1 MKRPVKF
8 IEMRDFGSARLP
20 VFIILPEGVDSPLS
34 GMGARDTDP
43 IRAPAL
49 SRRVG

>member
-1 MKRPVKF
+1 MRPAF
-8 IEMRDFGSARLP
+8 IGFRPFGIATLP

-34 GMGARDTDP
+34 GMGARDNDP